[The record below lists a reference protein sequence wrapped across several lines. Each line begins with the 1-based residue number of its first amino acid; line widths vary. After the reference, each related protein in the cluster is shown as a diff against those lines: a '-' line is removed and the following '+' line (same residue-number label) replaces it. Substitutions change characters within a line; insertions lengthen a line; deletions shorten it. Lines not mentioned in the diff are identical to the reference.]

1 MLKALEKAAAKKEL
15 ARRLN
20 EEDGADSMVEEIE
33 SEEPSEMISKDK
45 LLVENSI
52 KSNKTTNA
60 AEAKIKDDTSKT
72 KDKLIDP
79 TNNSTK
85 ELIPKANM

>member
-33 SEEPSEMISKDK
+33 DEEPSEMISKDK

-52 KSNKTTNA
+52 KS
-60 AEAKIKDDTSKT
+60 
-72 KDKLIDP
+72 
-79 TNNSTK
+79 
-85 ELIPKANM
+85 

>member
-1 MLKALEKAAAKKEL
+1 M
-15 ARRLN
+15 
-20 EEDGADSMVEEIE
+20 E
-33 SEEPSEMISKDK
+33 SEEPIEMISKDK

-60 AEAKIKDDTSKT
+60 AETKIKDDTSKT
-72 KDKLIDP
+72 KDKLKDQ
-79 TNNSTK
+79 TSNSTK